1 MIHINIDTNVLYTDN
16 EYMHLTKNMHAA
28 YVFDLVNVDVHLISN
43 QFRWIWEGSPGFRA
57 VRVEPLSHWES
68 WIPAAN
74 RGKWS
79 QPW

>member
-43 QFRWIWEGSPGFRA
+43 QFR
-57 VRVEPLSHWES
+57 
-68 WIPAAN
+68 
-74 RGKWS
+74 
-79 QPW
+79 